1 MNMPFGTDGDVLSPE
16 AHSQVS
22 VLPPQGTR
30 LPQRQPV
37 PGSFQGFL
45 YSAVYLAR
53 GSTCLAAFSAVESN
67 PGSGYPEAL
76 R

>member
-1 MNMPFGTDGDVLSPE
+1 MNIPFGTDGDVLSPE

-37 PGSFQGFL
+37 PGSSQGIL
-45 YSAVYLAR
+45 YSAAYLAR
-53 GSTCLAAFSAVESN
+53 ESTCLAVSFVVGSN
-67 PGSGYPEAL
+67 PELGYPEAL